1 MVAALG
7 IVGTVGFIVVLVAGL
22 VRGLAW
28 MIPGAQV
35 TSWWRNPIRNAEVGG
50 LTGSAHLLG
59 WAVDLTPVT
68 PAVEAAA
75 RQAFPVVVNEGDHIH
90 AAVFR
95 A

>member
-1 MVAALG
+1 MVVLG
-7 IVGTVGFIVVLVAGL
+7 LAGSVIAIVLLVAGL

-28 MIPGAQV
+28 TIPGAQV
-35 TSWWRNPIRNAEVGG
+35 SSWWRNPIKNAEVGG
-50 LTGSAHLLG
+50 LAGSAHLWG